1 MDFFRNRFMAHIVS
15 HTADLS
21 NLIRSENQC
30 ELMNFRSSGS
40 RWRMLMLIK
49 SSENSFFFFSNLVT
63 CMSQSTSKLPETFNL
78 KVTLHFFTKSDQEN
92 NEFLFYRR
100 HFIVCAYKRLVSTY
114 LYIYNCLPRQTQTE
128 RRTKHRQPNKSDQWQ
143 IKTDRLCPWAI
154 LRYRNEKT
162 CCFMNHHRGR
172 QHRDVYTIQTATNTH
187 IKAKTC
193 TVFTHTC
200 RAHTNTHS
208 ATLPGNVDSVQR
220 CTIISECVVVLT
232 CLSDVR
238 WALLATKSS
247 AMCSRFS
254 CCAYFFN

>member
-21 NLIRSENQC
+21 NLIQSENQC
-30 ELMNFRSSGS
+30 ELMNFRSSGF

-49 SSENSFFFFSNLVT
+49 SSENSFFFSNLVT
-63 CMSQSTSKLPETFNL
+63 CMSKSTSKLPETFNL

-162 CCFMNHHRGR
+162 CCFMNHHRGNTEMYTQSKQQQIR
-172 QHRDVYTIQTATNTH
+172 TLKQRPAQFLHTHVVRTLTHTALRCLATLTLYRDVQ
-187 IKAKTC
+187 
-193 TVFTHTC
+193 
-200 RAHTNTHS
+200 
-208 ATLPGNVDSVQR
+208 
-220 CTIISECVVVLT
+220 
-232 CLSDVR
+232 
-238 WALLATKSS
+238 
-247 AMCSRFS
+247 
-254 CCAYFFN
+254 